1 MIFLIVRVMI
11 TAALVAAVAI
21 IAKRSP
27 AAGALVA
34 SLPLVSVLGMIWLW
48 HDTHDAKR
56 LAVHA
61 EATFWYVVPSLP
73 MFLLMPAMLRAG
85 HGFWL
90 ALGAGIAL
98 TAVLYLITAATL
110 ARFGIHL

>member
-1 MIFLIVRVMI
+1 M
-11 TAALVAAVAI
+11 
-21 IAKRSP
+21 
-27 AAGALVA
+27 VA